1 MKSDVALSNKK
12 IELIQWLST
21 IEDISVLNKIM
32 ELRKK
37 ESKDWWNSI
46 SENEKKSIEAGLNDA
61 ENGKLNDENFMKNG
75 FRIRWTDNAL
85 KELEETFT
93 FLETNWTEKELRKLS
108 NTLDKTLN
116 LISQNPYIFQSSDF
130 KKDIKRAV
138 ILSLNSLYY
147 RIKDQDVEILSFFS
161 NRQKPTKRKLK

>member
-1 MKSDVALSNKK
+1 
-12 IELIQWLST
+12 
-21 IEDISVLNKIM
+21 
-32 ELRKK
+32 
-37 ESKDWWNSI
+37 
-46 SENEKKSIEAGLNDA
+46 
-61 ENGKLNDENFMKNG
+61 MKNG
-75 FRIRWTDNAL
+75 YRVRWTDNAL
-85 KELEETFT
+85 KELGETIT

-108 NTLDKTLN
+108 NALDKTLN

-130 KKDIKRAV
+130 KKNIRRAV

>member
-1 MKSDVALSNKK
+1 
-12 IELIQWLST
+12 
-21 IEDISVLNKIM
+21 
-32 ELRKK
+32 
-37 ESKDWWNSI
+37 
-46 SENEKKSIEAGLNDA
+46 
-61 ENGKLNDENFMKNG
+61 MKNG

-108 NTLDKTLN
+108 NALDKTLN

-130 KKDIKRAV
+130 KKDIRRAV

-147 RIKDQDVEILSFFS
+147 RIKDQDVEIISFFS
-161 NRQKPTKRKLK
+161 NRQSPTKRKL

>member
-1 MKSDVALSNKK
+1 
-12 IELIQWLST
+12 
-21 IEDISVLNKIM
+21 
-32 ELRKK
+32 
-37 ESKDWWNSI
+37 
-46 SENEKKSIEAGLNDA
+46 
-61 ENGKLNDENFMKNG
+61 MKNG

-85 KELEETFT
+85 KELAETIA

-108 NTLDKTLN
+108 NALDKTLN
-116 LISQNPYIFQSSDF
+116 LISQNPYLFQSSDF
-130 KKDIKRAV
+130 KKDIRRAV

>member
-1 MKSDVALSNKK
+1 
-12 IELIQWLST
+12 
-21 IEDISVLNKIM
+21 
-32 ELRKK
+32 
-37 ESKDWWNSI
+37 
-46 SENEKKSIEAGLNDA
+46 
-61 ENGKLNDENFMKNG
+61 MKNG

-108 NTLDKTLN
+108 NALDKTLN

-130 KKDIKRAV
+130 KKDIRRAV

-161 NRQKPTKRKLK
+161 NKQKPTKRKLK

>member
-1 MKSDVALSNKK
+1 
-12 IELIQWLST
+12 
-21 IEDISVLNKIM
+21 
-32 ELRKK
+32 
-37 ESKDWWNSI
+37 
-46 SENEKKSIEAGLNDA
+46 
-61 ENGKLNDENFMKNG
+61 MKNG

-130 KKDIKRAV
+130 KKDIRRAV

>member
-1 MKSDVALSNKK
+1 
-12 IELIQWLST
+12 
-21 IEDISVLNKIM
+21 M
-32 ELRKK
+32 E
-37 ESKDWWNSI
+37 
-46 SENEKKSIEAGLNDA
+46 
-61 ENGKLNDENFMKNG
+61 NG

-85 KELEETFT
+85 KELVETIA

-108 NTLDKTLN
+108 DALDKTLN
-116 LISQNPYIFQSSDF
+116 LISQNPYLFQSSDL
-130 KKDIKRAV
+130 KKDIRRAV

>member
-1 MKSDVALSNKK
+1 
-12 IELIQWLST
+12 
-21 IEDISVLNKIM
+21 
-32 ELRKK
+32 
-37 ESKDWWNSI
+37 
-46 SENEKKSIEAGLNDA
+46 
-61 ENGKLNDENFMKNG
+61 MKNG
-75 FRIRWTDNAL
+75 FRIRQTDNAL

>member
-1 MKSDVALSNKK
+1 
-12 IELIQWLST
+12 
-21 IEDISVLNKIM
+21 
-32 ELRKK
+32 
-37 ESKDWWNSI
+37 
-46 SENEKKSIEAGLNDA
+46 
-61 ENGKLNDENFMKNG
+61 MKNG

-108 NTLDKTLN
+108 NALDKTLN

-130 KKDIKRAV
+130 KKDIRRAV

>member
-1 MKSDVALSNKK
+1 
-12 IELIQWLST
+12 
-21 IEDISVLNKIM
+21 
-32 ELRKK
+32 
-37 ESKDWWNSI
+37 
-46 SENEKKSIEAGLNDA
+46 
-61 ENGKLNDENFMKNG
+61 MKNG

-85 KELEETFT
+85 KELEETIA

-130 KKDIKRAV
+130 KKDIRRAV